1 MVTNQA
7 ALVKLL
13 DLVDETVLDGDGRRL
28 RGRPRVYGDGVMLK
42 VFLLMTLQRI
52 GTYQGLHRYLAE
64 EPLLRERLG
73 LPRLPSRRT
82 LGRRLKSFLREQ
94 GDGAAGRRDGARHA

>member
-1 MVTNQA
+1 
-7 ALVKLL
+7 
-13 DLVDETVLDGDGRRL
+13 VDETVRDGDGRRS
-28 RGRPRVYGDGVMLK
+28 RGRPRVYADGVMLK

-64 EPLLRERLG
+64 EPRLRERLG

-94 GDGAAGRRDGARHA
+94 GDGTAGRREGVRHA